1 MVQSAF
7 SAYRSAYRSVPRQR
21 FSVISAQKMIPV
33 VRKAASTP
41 FIPTGFI

>member
-1 MVQSAF
+1 MVQFAF
-7 SAYRSAYRSVPRQR
+7 SAYRSAYRSVPLQR

-41 FIPTGFI
+41 FVPTGLV